1 MDRLT
6 PGPGGQSGPGPGPQ
20 RLLTSSFSWDPAA
33 SFTSTL
39 DIDAI
44 AVSHTTDCSLS
55 SEPRSMSWEEPGPG
69 PPLLVAHDMESPPM
83 LEPAMDQETSS
94 ESESESEESEDSGSS
109 SSSCSSVESD
119 ASSEE
124 ESEIINANRRTRK
137 SSGGARKSLKSQQHS
152 SKEPAVSSAPSQSC
166 PSPPVLQKHGSF
178 APRRHLSGQSSRSR
192 QRSGSTKASLT
203 SLLSHK
209 SDMTVTLES
218 CPVPEKEEKISI
230 TNNLQGILLH
240 KKDAT
245 AFSKS
250 NRIPETYSRS
260 HFGNDKIVT
269 RKKPSPPEQ
278 DTSQDTRI
286 RPNTKDISCDDS
298 DEDSDC
304 MILETSP
311 KLKSWT
317 RPQEKLSS
325 SHSDGAEYKH
335 KQSLISGIY
344 RPKHLE
350 RGSGHKQSEP
360 HLLALSPPSLSE
372 PSNSEAE
379 SNEDDSVSDSG
390 SASSVSSSEAEAEE
404 ATVTASHLDRL
415 SSDSGEGKHDNS
427 GTNSSSDESLPPPL
441 LEPQVYI

>member
-1 MDRLT
+1 MERLT
-6 PGPGGQSGPGPGPQ
+6 PGGQSGPGSGPQ

-69 PPLLVAHDMESPPM
+69 PPVLVAHDMESPPM
-83 LEPAMDQETSS
+83 LEPAMDQDQETSS

-109 SSSCSSVESD
+109 SSSCSSLESD

-124 ESEIINANRRTRK
+124 ETEIINANRRTRK
-137 SSGGARKSLKSQQHS
+137 SSGGVRKSYKNQQHS
-152 SKEPAVSSAPSQSC
+152 SKETAKSVAPSQSC
-166 PSPPVLQKHGSF
+166 PSPPVLKKHGSS
-178 APRRHLSGQSSRSR
+178 APSRHLSGQSSRNR
-192 QRSGSTKASLT
+192 QRSGSTKASMTT
-203 SLLSHK
+203 SLLQKDDIS
-209 SDMTVTLES
+209 LES

-240 KKDAT
+240 KKDTT

-250 NRIPETYSRS
+250 SRTPETYSRS
-260 HFGNDKIVT
+260 QFGNNTSVD
-269 RKKPSPPEQ
+269 RKKPSSPERDIHQ
-278 DTSQDTRI
+278 DARI
-286 RPNTKDISCDDS
+286 RPNTKDLSCDDS
-298 DEDSDC
+298 DVDSDC

-311 KLKSWT
+311 KLKSWP
-317 RPQEKLSS
+317 RP
-325 SHSDGAEYKH
+325 HSDGAEYKH

-344 RPKHLE
+344 RPKHSE
-350 RGSGHKQSEP
+350 RGSSHKQSES
-360 HLLALSPPSLSE
+360 HLLALSPPILSE

-379 SNEDDSVSDSG
+379 EDSVSDSG

-404 ATVTASHLDRL
+404 AKVTASNVNRL
-415 SSDSGEGKHDNS
+415 SSNSEEDKEDNS
-427 GTNSSSDESLPPPL
+427 GTDSSSEESLPPPL
-441 LEPQVYI
+441 LEPQVRVLVLG